1 MTWWPFSHP
10 IDNIWSSSILHQY
23 EFWKSI
29 AFAFWSTIQHSFD
42 DNVFSNKLSVSD
54 TLSYFSV
61 YLCNAEF
68 SFTLGSVFG
77 DEKTEKCKKF
87 PKLGGGGRGV
97 GIPTGGHKVF
107 HRDVVPTRRSRCQD
121 AFAPMR
127 NDSIAAIFLSKQDSW
142 DSSAILARSY
152 GFPLKPAPPSH
163 LSLQHISW
171 FKMSTKISSIE
182 TLNVEFFKMSQLC
195 QSRVDPTY

>member
-1 MTWWPFSHP
+1 MNF
-10 IDNIWSSSILHQY
+10 
-23 EFWKSI
+23 EKSI
-29 AFAFWSTIQHSFD
+29 SFAFWSTIQYSFD

-68 SFTLGSVFG
+68 FFTLGLCLPM
-77 DEKTEKCKKF
+77 KRRKN
-87 PKLGGGGRGV
+87 PQNWGV
-97 GIPTGGHKVF
+97 GAGGLEFPQEVTKCFIVMLIIPT
-107 HRDVVPTRRSRCQD
+107 PRSRCQD

>member
-97 GIPTGGHKVF
+97 GIPTGGHNVF
-107 HRDVVPTRRSRCQD
+107 HRDVDNSNSKKSLPRCICADEKWFDCGHFSVETRFLRLLCNSCKKLWV
-121 AFAPMR
+121 
-127 NDSIAAIFLSKQDSW
+127 SIKTCTTLSSFT
-142 DSSAILARSY
+142 ST
-152 GFPLKPAPPSH
+152 H
-163 LSLQHISW
+163 LLI
-171 FKMSTKISSIE
+171 
-182 TLNVEFFKMSQLC
+182 
-195 QSRVDPTY
+195 